1 MSRASSHALA
11 PRLILLAGLCTS
23 ASVSAQDNVLH
34 ARIECQPRP
43 TPGRVLCE
51 AELEVETG
59 VLRWADVLVLEAPA
73 FAPPLRARVGPSA
86 LFVKTDQ
93 RQRLQLAL
101 AATEPGTGMLEIR
114 ARGVHCPDA
123 SGRNCRPVV
132 REASATVSVG
142 SVEP

>member
-1 MSRASSHALA
+1 MIRASFHALA
-11 PRLILLAGLCTS
+11 TLLVSLAGLS
-23 ASVSAQDNVLH
+23 ASGAVSAEDSGLH

-59 VLRWADVLVLEAPA
+59 VLRWADVLVIQAPA
-73 FAPPLRARVGPSA
+73 FAPPLRARVGPGA
-86 LFVKTDQ
+86 TFMKNDR

-101 AATEPGTGMLEIR
+101 AATEQGAGTLAIR
-114 ARGVHCPDA
+114 ARAVHCPDA

-132 REASATVSVG
+132 REASASVFVG
-142 SVEP
+142 PIER